1 MGTASQNAG
10 MCVIKGNDSVDNGAN
25 DEDVGADA
33 RIRRLRR
40 EVVQRQHLEV
50 KERDTHLVVFCS
62 RARRASNGRTVRG
75 SRTAS
80 RCALLCSRNSAG
92 SMFRMVRHAEHGGG
106 HLVVGVASRH
116 SCCLRTREHEL
127 VSS

>member
-1 MGTASQNAG
+1 
-10 MCVIKGNDSVDNGAN
+10 MCVIKGNDSVDNGAH

-33 RIRRLRR
+33 RIRKLRR

-50 KERDTHLVVFCS
+50 KERDTHLVVFGS